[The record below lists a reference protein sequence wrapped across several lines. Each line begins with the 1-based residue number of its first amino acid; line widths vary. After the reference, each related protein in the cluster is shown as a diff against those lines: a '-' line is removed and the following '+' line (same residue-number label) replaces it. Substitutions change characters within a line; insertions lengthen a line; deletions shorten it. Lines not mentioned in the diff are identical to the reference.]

1 MTRLQEVEQLIDN
14 NLALVTEISKRVA
27 ELMGSVRVLEKE
39 RDKLMKKNR
48 GVEIVRCKDCVK
60 LNRCDCPMCYIE
72 NKTLQ
77 FAEVKPNFYCGAGK
91 LTEDGDVYNNTRNL
105 TDEETA
111 IYNNRLEAEAETIDE
126 ISLL

>member
-14 NLALVTEISKRVA
+14 NLALVAEYSKRAA
-27 ELMGSVRVLEKE
+27 ELMGSVRILEKE

-48 GVEIVRCKDCVK
+48 GIEIVRCKDCVK
-60 LNRCDCPMCYIE
+60 LNRYDCPMCYIE

-91 LTEDGDVYNNTRNL
+91 LTKEYNR
-105 TDEETA
+105 
-111 IYNNRLEAEAETIDE
+111 TIDDIVE
-126 ISLL
+126 GKGLKPLNSKEG